1 MRNTPINATIVDAKI
16 KECGITNFGK
26 ATIRQIVGLVSKVE
40 EETGEKY
47 VRMEMGGPGLPATQ
61 IGIDA
66 EIEALKNGVPAIYP
80 NIDAIPSLKKEGARF
95 VKAFIDIDVNEEGC
109 IATTGSMQGSYATF
123 IVSGQ
128 CDKKKDTV
136 LFIDPGFSVQ
146 KQQQIVLGH
155 KYESFDVY
163 NFRDEKL
170 RDKLESY
177 LSKGNISAII
187 YSSPNNPAWICF
199 SENELRIIGELS
211 NKYDTIIIED
221 LAYLAMD
228 FRTDKGI
235 PFQAPFQP
243 TVAKYTDNYILLISG
258 SKIFSYAGQRIGITV
273 ISNKLYSR
281 EYPALQ
287 ERYGMAE
294 FGRVFVYMALYTL
307 SSGVCHS
314 AQYALAAMFKAASD
328 GDLNFVACSSEYG
341 RRAERLKK
349 IFLKNGFHIVY
360 DKDLDQD
367 VSNGFFFTIGYPGFT
382 SDNLVAEL
390 IYYGISAISLSST
403 GSEQNGLRACTSII
417 KENQYDILD
426 GRLAQFNKDNAK

>member
-1 MRNTPINATIVDAKI
+1 MKNSPINATIVDEKI

-40 EETGEKY
+40 AATGEKY
-47 VRMEMGGPGLPATQ
+47 VRMEMGGPGLPATE
-61 IGIDA
+61 IGVNA
-66 EIEALKNGVPAIYP
+66 EIAALKSGVASVYP
-80 NIDAIPSLKKEGARF
+80 NIDAIPSLKTEAARF
-95 VKAFIDIDVNEEGC
+95 VKAFIDIDVNPEGL

-163 NFRDEKL
+163 DYRDEKL
-170 RDKLESY
+170 REKLESY
-177 LSKGNISAII
+177 LSKGNISSII

-199 SENELRIIGELS
+199 SEKELSIIGELS
-211 NKYDTIIIED
+211 MKYDTIVIED

-228 FRTDKGI
+228 FRSDKGT
-235 PFQAPFQP
+235 PFVAPFQP
-243 TVAKYTDNYILLISG
+243 TVAKYTDNYVLLVSG
-258 SKIFSYAGQRIGITV
+258 SKIFSYAGQRIAIAV
-273 ISNKLYSR
+273 ISDKLYNR
-281 EYPALQ
+281 KFDALQ

-328 GDLNFVACSSEYG
+328 GELNFVQATSEYG
-341 RRAERLKK
+341 VRAERLKK
-349 IFLKNGFHIVY
+349 IFIKNGFHIVY

-367 VSNGFFFTIGYPGFT
+367 VSNGFFFTIGYPGFS
-382 SDNLVAEL
+382 SDELVAEL
-390 IYYGISAISLSST
+390 IYYGVSAISLSST
-403 GSEQNGLRACTSII
+403 GSTQQGLRACTSTIA
-417 KENQYDILD
+417 EHQYDVLD
-426 GRLAQFNKDNAK
+426 GRLAEFQKNHAR